1 MDLSPGDGDKADDD
15 DVEDLADLGTRPVT
29 QPTPYIHDPARVNL
43 AAALLDRLVADH
55 GQLHSVEGDLI
66 TQAEANGVASDDPL
80 LGELR
85 CILWYRLRVARD
97 GAAAGADLVPLA
109 DDGGASWP
117 RPIRLAPDEV
127 RALWAELSGRVT
139 HPVSVA
145 RLNDLCFSAGIG
157 NGRTAATVATRA
169 YLEWPLTSLD
179 TLYVA
184 AGLARAWTLSRS
196 ISDAVLEAD
205 VYDRLRTYAAAQ
217 LAAEGN
223 PGTIFPLLEALTR
236 SPRKAAP
243 LAGEPSAA
251 QLVDEARARFQ
262 DSYLV
267 VRLTAMMRRLST
279 DPESTSVA
287 NRAEVQAHLDE
298 AKQAEHGAVK
308 MHHFEAAAAAARR
321 LNVRDLEAEAVTAL
335 QSLTPEDL
343 GLARITAH
351 SSIPAY
357 IPEAFLR
364 DFDESHDW
372 REALHRF
379 LHTDSP
385 TGSYE
390 RNLASARRELAR
402 PSLRN
407 LFPTKRLGGHG
418 LPQQTVHGDGA
429 RIDEELTRFELLH
442 SATYGHWYAEALDR
456 IAATFGTP
464 NQDELRAFL
473 VDAYRCDAGIA
484 CAFAESLHLFWE
496 GRRSAAVHLAVP
508 KIEGAVRSLLLE
520 LDEAI
525 YRVEAGKSI
534 GQFPGLGFMLPQLVK
549 NGFDPDWER
558 FLGTMLLPRGENLRN
573 LLAHGFVDDIAPYRA
588 ALVLRALGLM
598 MLLTSPDREKRDAEV
613 IRCVLERPTGSPT
626 PTSFRRR
633 CRRAL
638 VRSIALA
645 MSRAR
650 WRMPTGMT
658 SDRRGP

>member
-1 MDLSPGDGDKADDD
+1 MGLRPKSTTMDPSLGDCDEPAAD
-15 DVEDLADLGTRPVT
+15 DVEDLADLGTRPA
-29 QPTPYIHDPARVNL
+29 TPPPPYVHDPTRVNV
-43 AAALLDRLVADH
+43 AAAVLDRSVADCR
-55 GQLHSVEGDLI
+55 QLHSAEAGLI
-66 TQAEANGVASDDPL
+66 NQAEANGIGPDDPL

-85 CILWYRLRVARD
+85 CILWYRLRVERD
-97 GAAAGADLVPLA
+97 GTAAGADLVPLT

-127 RALWAELSGRVT
+127 RQLWAELSGRVT
-139 HPVSVA
+139 HPVAVA
-145 RLNDLCFSAGIG
+145 RLNDLCFSAGVG
-157 NGRTAATVATRA
+157 NGRTAAEVAARA
-169 YLEWPLTSLD
+169 YLEWPSTSLD

-184 AGLARAWTLSRS
+184 KGLARAWTLSRK
-196 ISDAVLEAD
+196 ISDAALEAD
-205 VYDRLRTYAAAQ
+205 VYEELRVYAGAQ

-223 PGTIFPLLEALTR
+223 PGTIFPLLEALTT

-251 QLVDEARARFQ
+251 QLVDKARARFRA
-262 DSYLV
+262 SYLV

-279 DPESTSVA
+279 EPASTSVA

-298 AKQAEHGAVK
+298 AKRAEHVAVR
-308 MHHFEAAAAAARR
+308 MHHLEAAADAARR

-335 QSLTPEDL
+335 QNLTPEVL
-343 GLARITAH
+343 GLARITSH

-357 IPEAFLR
+357 IQEAFLR
-364 DFDESHDW
+364 DFDEAHDW

-390 RNLASARRELAR
+390 RNLASTRRELAR

-407 LFPTKRLGGHG
+407 LLPTKRLGGHG
-418 LPQQTVHGDGA
+418 LPQQTVHGDDA
-429 RIDEELTRFELLH
+429 HIEEDLTRFELLH
-442 SATYGHWYAEALDR
+442 SGTYGHWYAEALDR
-456 IAATFGTP
+456 IATTFGTP
-464 NQDELRAFL
+464 SRHELRGFF

-484 CAFAESLHLFWE
+484 DALAESLRLFWE

-508 KIEGAVRSLLLE
+508 KIEAAVRSLLLE

-558 FLGTMLLPRGENLRN
+558 FLGAILMPRGENLRN

-613 IRCVLERPTGSPT
+613 IRSVLEQPTGAPM
-626 PTSFRRR
+626 PTSFRRC
-633 CRRAL
+633 CRRTL
-638 VRSIALA
+638 VRAIARA

-650 WRMPTGMT
+650 
-658 SDRRGP
+658 

>member
-1 MDLSPGDGDKADDD
+1 MS
-15 DVEDLADLGTRPVT
+15 VFS
-29 QPTPYIHDPARVNL
+29 
-43 AAALLDRLVADH
+43 DRSH
-55 GQLHSVEGDLI
+55 MERHLI
-66 TQAEANGVASDDPL
+66 SQAEASGISPDDPL
-80 LGELR
+80 LDELR
-85 CILWYRLRVARD
+85 CILWYRLRAERD
-97 GAAAGADLVPLA
+97 GTAAGADLVPLT

-117 RPIRLAPDEV
+117 RPIHLAPDEV
-127 RALWAELSGRVT
+127 RTLWAELSGCVT

-157 NGRTAATVATRA
+157 NGRTAANVAARA
-169 YLEWPLTSLD
+169 YLEWPSTCLD
-179 TLYVA
+179 TLDVA
-184 AGLARAWTLSRS
+184 KGLARAWTLSRK
-196 ISDAVLEAD
+196 ISDGALEAH
-205 VYDRLRTYAAAQ
+205 VYEALRTYAAAQ

-223 PGTIFPLLEALTR
+223 PGTVFPLLEALTT
-236 SPRKAAP
+236 SPRRAAP
-243 LAGEPSAA
+243 LTGVPSAA
-251 QLVDEARARFQ
+251 QLVDEARVRFHA
-262 DSYLV
+262 SYLV

-279 DPESTSVA
+279 DPESMAVA

-298 AKQAEHGAVK
+298 AKRAEHGAVR
-308 MHHFEAAAAAARR
+308 MHHLEAAAASARR
-321 LNVRDLEAEAVTAL
+321 LNVRDLEVAAVTAL
-335 QSLTPEDL
+335 QSLAPEDL
-343 GLARITAH
+343 GLARITAQ
-351 SSIPAY
+351 STIPAY
-357 IPEAFLR
+357 IQEAYLR

-390 RNLASARRELAR
+390 RNIASARRELAR
-402 PSLRN
+402 PSLRA

-418 LPQQTVHGDGA
+418 LPQQTVHGDDA

-442 SATYGHWYAEALDR
+442 SGTYGHWYAEALAR
-456 IAATFGTP
+456 IANTFGVPT
-464 NQDELRAFL
+464 QDELRAFL
-473 VDAYRCDAGIA
+473 VGAYRCDAGIA
-484 CAFAESLHLFWE
+484 SAFAESLHLFWE

-534 GQFPGLGFMLPQLVK
+534 GQFPGLGFMLPQLVQ

-588 ALVLRALGLM
+588 ALVLRALGLV

-613 IRCVLERPTGSPT
+613 VRSVLGRPTGSPT

-638 VRSIALA
+638 VRAITLA
-645 MSRAR
+645 TSRTR
-650 WRMPTGMT
+650 
-658 SDRRGP
+658 